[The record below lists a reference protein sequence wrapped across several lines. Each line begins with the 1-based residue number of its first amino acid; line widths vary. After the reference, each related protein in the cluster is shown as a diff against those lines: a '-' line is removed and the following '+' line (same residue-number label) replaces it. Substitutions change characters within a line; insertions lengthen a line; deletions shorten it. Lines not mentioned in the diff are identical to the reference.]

1 MNQAIANTNINW
13 ESEAVLSQIASH
25 IQKPLDEIV
34 RLTRYIQTRT
44 QQKDAETN
52 RVSTIMLESSEQ
64 LEMLIKNILEIERQ
78 KLIRVEV
85 QGKFKYPELFQ
96 FDAGALSKREE
107 FLSGENGQSANR
119 VARADLEWLMELEK
133 TILDHLDASFL
144 SVPWLAEELAVSQRQ
159 LFRIVEKY
167 TGLTPNRYIRNLR
180 LHKARTLL
188 RNYAYKTV
196 NEIAQAVGIRDP
208 YYFSRLF
215 KKEFGVM
222 PKELLQ

>member
-1 MNQAIANTNINW
+1 
-13 ESEAVLSQIASH
+13 
-25 IQKPLDEIV
+25 
-34 RLTRYIQTRT
+34 
-44 QQKDAETN
+44 
-52 RVSTIMLESSEQ
+52 
-64 LEMLIKNILEIERQ
+64 
-78 KLIRVEV
+78 
-85 QGKFKYPELFQ
+85 
-96 FDAGALSKREE
+96 
-107 FLSGENGQSANR
+107 

>member
-1 MNQAIANTNINW
+1 MNQAISNTNINW

-25 IQKPLDEIV
+25 IKKPLDEIV
-34 RLTRYIQTRT
+34 RLTRYIQART

-52 RVSTIMLESSEQ
+52 RISSIMLESSEQ
-64 LEMLIKNILEIERQ
+64 LDALIKNILEIERQ

-96 FDAGALSKREE
+96 FDADVLSKREE
-107 FLSGENGQSANR
+107 FLSGENESAANR
-119 VARADLEWLMELEK
+119 VPQSDLEWLMELET

-144 SVPWLAEELAVSQRQ
+144 SVPWLAQELAVSQRQ
-159 LFRIVEKY
+159 LFRIVEKH

-180 LHKARTLL
+180 LYQARTLL
-188 RNYAYKTV
+188 KNYAYKTV

-222 PKELLQ
+222 PKELLS